1 MTPYTHMWVV
11 MFRADLV
18 QVQQG
23 LVHTL
28 LQLQGTLKGLHTT
41 TPLILLWFLEQA
53 IHMLL
58 EQQLSFYTS
67 HHPLA

>member
-1 MTPYTHMWVV
+1 MTPYTHVWVV
-11 MFRADLV
+11 VISADLV

-23 LVHTL
+23 LVYTL
-28 LQLQGTLKGLHTT
+28 LQLQGTLKGLNTA

-58 EQQLSFYTS
+58 EQQ
-67 HHPLA
+67 